1 MNNRKSIQTTY
12 RTRSSLAKPNN
23 SELSYKQRL
32 TRAGKGK
39 DSKGIDF
46 SAPIDSSGY
55 ISFN

>member
-32 TRAGKGK
+32 ARAGKK